1 MPRMLAH
8 TFAILTALGTTVSSG
23 AQSDPGPT
31 SKWEA
36 PADASAQ
43 ANPVAPS
50 PEVLAEGK
58 ALYQRNCQ
66 LCHGASGRGD
76 GPATQY
82 VKPAPADISAAEAQ
96 AALTDGG
103 IFWKL
108 TTGRE
113 PMPPFGKKLSER
125 ERWVL
130 VHYVRSLTVDGS

>member
-8 TFAILTALGTTVSSG
+8 TIVILTALGTAASRG
-23 AQSDPGPT
+23 AQIDRGPDT
-31 SKWEA
+31 KWEA
-36 PADASAQ
+36 PEDARAQ

-50 PEVLAEGK
+50 QEVLAEGK

-82 VKPAPADISAAEAQ
+82 VKPAPADISTAEAQ
-96 AALTDGG
+96 AAMTDGEV
-103 IFWKL
+103 FWKL

-130 VHYVRSLTVDGS
+130 VLYVRSLKGDGS

>member
-1 MPRMLAH
+1 MLRILGH
-8 TFAILTALGTTVSSG
+8 NFVILTALGTMAWSG
-23 AQSDPGPT
+23 PQSVGDPA

-36 PADASAQ
+36 PADARAHP
-43 ANPVAPS
+43 NPVAPS
-50 PEVLAEGK
+50 QDVLAEGK

-82 VKPAPADISAAEAQ
+82 VKPAPADISTAEAQ
-96 AALTDGG
+96 AAMTDGEM
-103 IFWKL
+103 FWKL

-113 PMPPFGKKLSER
+113 PMPPFGKKLNER

-130 VHYVRSLTVDGS
+130 VHYVRSLKVD

>member
-1 MPRMLAH
+1 MLAQ
-8 TFAILTALGTTVSSG
+8 TFVILTALGTTVSSG
-23 AQSDPGPT
+23 AQGDADPA

-43 ANPVAPS
+43 VNPVAPS
-50 PEVLAEGK
+50 QEVLAAGK

-82 VKPAPADISAAEAQ
+82 VKPAPADISTAEAQ
-96 AALTDGG
+96 AAMTDGE

-130 VHYVRSLTVDGS
+130 VHYVRSLKAEGS